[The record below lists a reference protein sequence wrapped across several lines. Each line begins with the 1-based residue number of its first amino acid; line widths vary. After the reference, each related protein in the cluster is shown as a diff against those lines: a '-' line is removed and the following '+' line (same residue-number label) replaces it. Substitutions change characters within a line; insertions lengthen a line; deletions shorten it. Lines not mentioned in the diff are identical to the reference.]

1 MKVEAA
7 VSYSDS
13 PLSVGRI
20 DGDRI
25 RQDFPALNQK
35 VHGHPLIYLDNAA
48 SSQKPEC
55 VIEAV
60 SSYYRAD
67 NANVH
72 RGVHELS
79 QRATAAYEG
88 ARDKLRRF
96 VGAAERAEIILTKG
110 TTEAINLVAGTL
122 GQRIQAGDRIL
133 ITEMEH
139 HSNIVPWQ
147 ILCQIRSG
155 HLDVIP
161 IDDRG
166 DLILEEADR
175 LLARGPK
182 LLSVS
187 QISNALGTV
196 NPISELIEKA
206 HQVGALV
213 LIDGAQAVPHTK
225 VDVQALDCDFYTFS
239 SHKMFGPTG
248 VGVLYGKRD
257 VLEDLPPY
265 QGGGDMILSVS
276 FDGTTYNTLP
286 HRLEAGTPNMAGVI
300 GLGVAVDYLE
310 EVGLDKINRYEA
322 GLLAYAT
329 EQLSDLP
336 GVRLVGGQAR
346 KRAAVLS
353 LVMDGVHPHDI
364 GTILD
369 SKGIAVRTGHHCAQ
383 PVMTHF
389 GIPATARASLALY
402 NTRAE
407 IDRLVEELAEIR
419 RVFGA

>member
-1 MKVEAA
+1 MKVEEAA
-7 VSYSDS
+7 SCSDS
-13 PLSVGRI
+13 SLASGWI
-20 DGDRI
+20 DVDRI
-25 RQDFPALNQK
+25 RQDFPALSQK

-55 VIEAV
+55 VIDAV
-60 SSYYRAD
+60 SAYYRAD

-88 ARDKLRRF
+88 ARDKIRRF
-96 VGAAERAEIILTKG
+96 IGAAQCAEIILTKG
-110 TTEAINLVAGTL
+110 TTEAINLVASTF

-147 ILCQIRSG
+147 ILCQMRAA

-166 DLILEEADR
+166 DLILEEAAR
-175 LLARGPK
+175 LLELGPK
-182 LLSVS
+182 LLSLS
-187 QISNALGTV
+187 HISNALGTI
-196 NPISELIEKA
+196 NPVADLIGRA

-213 LIDGAQAVPHTK
+213 LVDGAQAVPHSK
-225 VDVQALDCDFYTFS
+225 IDVQALDCDFYSFS

-257 VLEDLPPY
+257 VLEGLPPY

-276 FDGTTYNTLP
+276 FDGTTYNSLP

-300 GLGVAVDYLE
+300 GLGAAVDYLE
-310 EVGLDKINRYEA
+310 AIGLEIIKSYESD
-322 GLLAYAT
+322 LLAYAS
-329 EQLSDLP
+329 EQLTAVP
-336 GVRLVGGQAR
+336 GLRLIAGEAC

-353 LVMDGVHPHDI
+353 LVMDGIHPHDI

-369 SKGIAVRTGHHCAQ
+369 RKGIAVRTGHHCAQ

>member
-369 SKGIAVRTGHHCAQ
+369 RKGIAVRTGHHCAQ